1 MNTEPPAADTPAV
14 EPSAPATPKVSLKD
28 RLAKVNPLHTMATA
42 LRKGA
47 ALADKLPTPG
57 ETARAA
63 AARIDA
69 IDPKAYAKRLEE
81 LKALEAKVESK
92 FAASSGK

>member
-1 MNTEPPAADTPAV
+1 MNTEPTPAV
-14 EPSAPATPKVSLKD
+14 EPSAPAVIKPSFKD
-28 RLAKVNPLHTMATA
+28 RLAKVNPLHAVATA

-47 ALADKLPTPG
+47 TLADKLPTPG
-57 ETARAA
+57 EAARAA

-81 LKALEAKVESK
+81 LKALEAEVESQ
-92 FAASSGK
+92 FAAGSGK